1 MQCERL
7 DMARWTD
14 AEADGTEERTE
25 EELTT
30 VKLVINLV
38 KELADKCRSIEEFR
52 EALKKAVEENDEKI
66 KKDS

>member
-1 MQCERL
+1 MQSERL

-14 AEADGTEERTE
+14 VEADGTEERTE

>member
-1 MQCERL
+1 MKSERL

-14 AEADGTEERTE
+14 AAADGTEERTE

-38 KELADKCRSIEEFR
+38 KELADNCRSIEEFC
-52 EALKKAVEENDEKI
+52 EAL
-66 KKDS
+66 

>member
-1 MQCERL
+1 MKSERL

-38 KELADKCRSIEEFR
+38 EELADKCRSIEEFR
-52 EALKKAVEENDEKI
+52 EALKKAVEENDEK
-66 KKDS
+66 K